1 MSEWK
6 NHQVEIL
13 YIEDNPTDAEL
24 TVRALKKKNLAN
36 RLMVIEDG
44 AEAVDYIFAEGK
56 YAERN
61 VHNTP
66 QVILL
71 DLKLPKVSGLEILRM
86 IRGNEKTKHIPVVVL
101 TSSSEERDVVESYEL
116 GVNSYIQKP
125 VDFNN
130 FAEVVSELGYYWL
143 MLNKPPVD

>member
-1 MSEWK
+1 MPDSK
-6 NHQVEIL
+6 NHMVEIL

-36 RLMVIEDG
+36 KLMVIEDG
-44 AEAVDYIFAEGK
+44 AEAVEYLFAQGK
-56 YAERN
+56 HSERN
-61 VHNTP
+61 IQDTP

-86 IRGNEKTKHIPVVVL
+86 LRENEETRHVPVVVL
-101 TSSSEERDVVESYEL
+101 TSSNEEQDIVESYEL

-125 VDFNN
+125 VDFHN

-143 MLNKPPVD
+143 MLNKPPTD